1 MYTCSIFG
9 REMKLQG
16 SPVTL
21 VEYQREFS
29 SDLMHDLVKA
39 YAQGFI
45 NSAIMLQIAWAMA
58 RTHEPETSKFDDWLK
73 EFDRDQFNILDADFL
88 GVVDSAIN
96 AELFR
101 GRTTRKSRF
110 RRWLKRLL
118 ERISKRFSSTA
129 NRL

>member
-1 MYTCSIFG
+1 MVSCSIFG

-21 VEYQREFS
+21 VEYHNQFAR
-29 SDLMHDLVKA
+29 DLMQDLVKA
-39 YAQGFI
+39 YSQGFI

-58 RTHEPETSKFDDWLK
+58 RTHDSKTAAFDVWLT
-73 EFDRDQFNILDADFL
+73 EFDKEKFNLVDADFL

-101 GRTTRKSRF
+101 GRATRKSKLKQWF
-110 RRWLKRLL
+110 KRLL
-118 ERISKRFSSTA
+118 ERISKHFGCLADRF
-129 NRL
+129 

>member
-1 MYTCSIFG
+1 
-9 REMKLQG
+9 MKLQG

-29 SDLMHDLVKA
+29 SDLMHDLVSA
-39 YAQGFI
+39 YSKGFI

-73 EFDRDQFNILDADFL
+73 EFDCGQFNILDADFL